1 MTEDLADHK
10 AAHQMHEKML
20 DEDLKSSTSEVDIT
34 AQIVEMARSGGSG
47 LPGNRS
53 VSWDPP
59 YQCWAPEKV
68 AEASVIPRMNQP
80 REVCNFDV
88 ALEFV
93 KRLRSLKHRSS
104 QSTRLEVVYHWT
116 REENVN
122 KIIDARM
129 LSSPRNGEAFG
140 RGIYAST
147 DVNYGRAYGA
157 GLSCG
162 FLCLA
167 FPGHMG
173 RTPHGKGIPKR
184 LCKKDDCYQQGSLR
198 VYRSSEQVLPL
209 FFTDLPTAP
218 RLSEVAQTIA
228 RVLRERVLEQSVTEL
243 EFKKGEKVEV
253 LWHGS
258 YWQAE
263 VAQVRADGLLDV
275 KWLFPFQTWPAEC
288 GCKHRCWTWSL
299 IRQLLQRPPA
309 LHQRQ
314 GGGHRKQEPSGG
326 RGVRLRRMGLCHATA
341 LPGKPGAGAEAGR
354 TFLFSLRW
362 WLHLA
367 TPASLPDRA
376 GARED
381 GSRPDAVRRSGE
393 LLAEVDPFDA
403 SREEHRQKLAQAV
416 ERLRCASDTDLS
428 GPLGQQALQG
438 CEARIQA
445 LFDDAMQR
453 RNEKDSLG
461 VRGGADV
468 LRGTR
473 DLLRWQ
479 VTLQLRLRQKWDLHS
494 LKEAL
499 NRAAARRA
507 AAEQGGTELEDFMDA
522 LDLAEFHG
530 RAEPERAAAAV
541 EQLLK
546 PLERRWGRPALQL
559 QPLQQRVLREKG
571 LQLLKAALWP
581 AAGQHGFPE
590 LKRRKLR
597 HAMLTARSAMDD
609 PATLIC

>member
-1 MTEDLADHK
+1 MACEPKRQSSSSSRCDLPTPQRKRRRTQGEVSDDEGDVVILDTATVPCEVCGANVAFEHFMTHLATHEAAKMPDTDDLEEIECEVCGKWVLFRHFMEHSQLHSASSSSSKVCGVLFAASDLADHK

-53 VSWDPP
+53 VMGEGDPVLVRWSDGHWYPARVTSIHSQQYQVSWDPP

-122 KIIDARM
+122 KIIENNLKPPGATNADGTQIHV
-129 LSSPRNGEAFG
+129 LNGEAFG

-288 GCKHRCWTWSL
+288 GVST
-299 IRQLLQRPPA
+299 A
-309 LHQRQ
+309 
-314 GGGHRKQEPSGG
+314 
-326 RGVRLRRMGLCHATA
+326 RLRR
-341 LPGKPGAGAEAGR
+341 
-354 TFLFSLRW
+354 
-362 WLHLA
+362 
-367 TPASLPDRA
+367 
-376 GARED
+376 
-381 GSRPDAVRRSGE
+381 
-393 LLAEVDPFDA
+393 
-403 SREEHRQKLAQAV
+403 
-416 ERLRCASDTDLS
+416 
-428 GPLGQQALQG
+428 
-438 CEARIQA
+438 
-445 LFDDAMQR
+445 
-453 RNEKDSLG
+453 
-461 VRGGADV
+461 
-468 LRGTR
+468 
-473 DLLRWQ
+473 
-479 VTLQLRLRQKWDLHS
+479 
-494 LKEAL
+494 
-499 NRAAARRA
+499 
-507 AAEQGGTELEDFMDA
+507 
-522 LDLAEFHG
+522 
-530 RAEPERAAAAV
+530 PE
-541 EQLLK
+541 
-546 PLERRWGRPALQL
+546 G
-559 QPLQQRVLREKG
+559 
-571 LQLLKAALWP
+571 
-581 AAGQHGFPE
+581 H
-590 LKRRKLR
+590 
-597 HAMLTARSAMDD
+597 
-609 PATLIC
+609 